1 MSTLALLLLGVLLL
15 MIVVAV
21 ARVWSRRG
29 PAPRGRPEMSQALE
43 EREAAMTTQA
53 EVEDHDID
61 EMVEALDERRRGTGR
76 PSVGDELADRVRRP
90 EEPG

>member
-1 MSTLALLLLGVLLL
+1 VSTLALVMLGALLLV
-15 MIVVAV
+15 IVVAV
-21 ARVWSRRG
+21 ARVLSRRG
-29 PAPRGRPEMSQALE
+29 SVPRGRPEMSQAME

-61 EMVEALDERRRGTGR
+61 EMVEALDERRRRSGR

-90 EEPG
+90 EEP